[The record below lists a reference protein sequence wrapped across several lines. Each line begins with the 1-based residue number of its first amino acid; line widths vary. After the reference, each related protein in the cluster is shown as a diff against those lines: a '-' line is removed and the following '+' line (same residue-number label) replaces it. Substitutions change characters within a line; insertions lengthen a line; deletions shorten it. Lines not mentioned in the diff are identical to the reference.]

1 VEEKTPM
8 TGKGRSERKVPEN
21 QPALLTS
28 GLTELCSIHPD
39 PDVSRTV
46 PWSMGSRGRETMM
59 TALMSRSRVVIGET
73 WKRELI
79 GIFIIW
85 AEDKVGRHLMRAQ
98 GLKGRGWRRWSKEW
112 LFEKIGLFDD
122 YRIRRYEPL
131 AKALPAG

>member
-46 PWSMGSRGRETMM
+46 PWDMGSRGRETMM
-59 TALMSRSRVVIGET
+59 TALMSRGRVVIWET
-73 WKRELI
+73 WKRERVIRILEFARST
-79 GIFIIW
+79 GDTD
-85 AEDKVGRHLMRAQ
+85 E
-98 GLKGRGWRRWSKEW
+98 SE
-112 LFEKIGLFDD
+112 LFEV
-122 YRIRRYEPL
+122 
-131 AKALPAG
+131 